1 MLFSKMSIKN
11 SGSNF
16 HFSDINAIRK
26 KVARTFV
33 DDLLSD
39 ENISDEYREGC
50 YDHIDNF
57 FTNIP
62 EEQIIAL
69 NYEQTI

>member
-11 SGSNF
+11 SGSNS
-16 HFSDINAIRK
+16 HLYNINIIRK

-69 NYEQTI
+69 NYEQTS